1 MNLSD
6 RIGLAFFTIILTF
19 ITNMIFKYLQNKF
32 DFMVE
37 TKKFKRDYNF
47 EQLKGLYLELYAII
61 AQSEFLRYFHEL
73 QSQGKM
79 KDIPF
84 IESKRTKVKEKR
96 DLFTKEVLER
106 KEEVIKTSISEFNKM
121 ELVDFIIKNKKYA
134 SQKLIKLAVAYRYCH
149 EFYQK
154 ENTDNSKKFQ
164 DEELRLIYDIVLTIV
179 SETNAKLKYCKMD
192 YIKSEMDTGI
202 MQSDVFNPQA
212 NKK

>member
-47 EQLKGLYLELYAII
+47 EQLKELYLELYAII

-84 IESKRTKVKEKR
+84 IESKRTKVKQRK
-96 DLFTKEVLER
+96 DIFTGKILEES
-106 KEEVIKTSISEFNKM
+106 EEVIETSISKFNKM
-121 ELVDFIIKNKKYA
+121 GLVNLIMKNKKYA

-149 EFYQK
+149 EFYEK
-154 ENTDNSKKFQ
+154 EDLINSKKFQ
-164 DEELRLIYDIVLTIV
+164 EEELRLIYDIVLTIV
-179 SETNAKLKYCKMD
+179 LETNTKLKYCKMD

-202 MQSDVFNPQA
+202 MLSDVFNPQE

>member
-1 MNLSD
+1 MDLSD

-47 EQLKGLYLELYAII
+47 EQLKELYLELYAII

-73 QSQGKM
+73 QSQRTM

-84 IESKRTKVKEKR
+84 LETKRTKVKQKTN
-96 DLFTKEVLER
+96 LFTGEILEVN
-106 KEEVIKTSISEFNKM
+106 EEIIETSISKFNKM
-121 ELVDFIIKNKKYA
+121 GLVNSIINNKKYA

-149 EFYQK
+149 EFYEKGDSINSEKFK
-154 ENTDNSKKFQ
+154 E
-164 DEELRLIYDIVLTIV
+164 EELRLIYDIVLTIV
-179 SETNAKLKYCKMD
+179 SETNTKLKFCKMD
-192 YIKSEMDTGI
+192 YIKTEMNTGI
-202 MQSDVFNPQA
+202 MQSDVFNPQK